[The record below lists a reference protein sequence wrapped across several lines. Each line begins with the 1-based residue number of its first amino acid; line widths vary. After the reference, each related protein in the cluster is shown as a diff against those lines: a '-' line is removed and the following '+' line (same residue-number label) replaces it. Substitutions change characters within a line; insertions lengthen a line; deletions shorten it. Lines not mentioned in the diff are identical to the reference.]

1 MNLDLFIIK
10 ESATVREALQA
21 IQVNQ
26 YGVIFTSDD
35 KTGEINGLATDGDI
49 RRKLLEGITL
59 ECSISTCTNREFF
72 WSKPTVSREE
82 LLKNLDH
89 KIRIIPVLD
98 ENKKIVEIIS
108 RDYIPISP
116 EQKFFAR
123 SRAPVRVSFGG
134 GGSDLTNFF
143 SKEKGAV
150 ISATITL
157 YTHATLIKRN
167 DNLIKI
173 YSKDL
178 SSCLIANN
186 LNDNCFNDN
195 LSFGLIHSILKMI
208 NPSFG
213 FELYIHSDFP
223 MNSGLGGSSS
233 LACAILGCF
242 NQLRKDQWNSHELS
256 ELAFQAERLHC
267 NIAGGWQDQYA
278 SVFGGFNF
286 IEFNMNQ
293 NIVHPL
299 RINSNVVL
307 ELEES
312 LVLCFTGIIHNS
324 GNIHTSQNKFS
335 HKKKNREEIQKSV
348 DLSYQIRNLLLR
360 GKLYEFG
367 MLLHESWESKKKFG
381 DKISSSKLNNIYN
394 YALKSGAISGKLLGA
409 GGGGFFLFY
418 VLPTEKLTLMN
429 ALEDYGLKIFE
440 FKFDHQGLQSWI
452 YRESL
457 QNNYD

>member
-10 ESATVREALQA
+10 ETATIREALQA
-21 IQVNQ
+21 IQENH
-26 YGVIFTSDD
+26 YGVIFTSSN
-35 KTGEINGLATDGDI
+35 KTGEIIGLATDGDI

-59 ECSISTCTNREFF
+59 ECLISTCTNSDFF
-72 WSKPTVSREE
+72 WAKSSVSREE

-89 KIRIIPVLD
+89 NIRIIPVLD
-98 ENKKIVEIIS
+98 ENKNIVEIIS

-116 EQKFFAR
+116 EQKVYAR

-134 GGSDLTNFF
+134 GGSDLTNYF
-143 SKEKGAV
+143 SEEKGAV

-157 YTHATLIKRN
+157 YTHVTLLTRN
-167 DNLIKI
+167 DSLIKI
-173 YSKDL
+173 HSKDL
-178 SSCLIANN
+178 SSFLVAKN
-186 LNDNCFNDN
+186 LDDDCFNN
-195 LSFGLIHSILKMI
+195 NPSFGLIQSILKMV

-213 FELYIHSDFP
+213 FELYIYSDFP

-233 LACAILGCF
+233 LAVAILGCF
-242 NQLRKDQWNSHELS
+242 NQIRKDQWNSHEIS

-299 RINSNVVL
+299 RLNSNVVM

-312 LVLCFTGIIHNS
+312 LVLCFTGMKHNS
-324 GNIHTSQNKFS
+324 SNIHTSQNESSKS
-335 HKKKNREEIQKSV
+335 KNYLNEIKKSV

-367 MLLHESWESKKKFG
+367 KLLHESWESKKKFG
-381 DKISSSKLNNIYN
+381 DKVSSKQLNNIYN
-394 YALKSGAISGKLLGA
+394 YALKNGALSGKLLGA

-418 VLPTEKLTLMN
+418 VLPSQKLSLMN
-429 ALEDYGLKIFE
+429 ALEDYGLRIFE

-457 QNNYD
+457 QG